1 MNSRDALDQVTASSD
16 KIEEEF
22 SLSPQ
27 AIGNRIAAEQIPDT
41 TETTYSDK
49 NTNQT
54 NDRTASDASAVPA
67 FQRFSIRRIL
77 LLACGRVGEGI
88 VSAGAFALSLFLLDA
103 ATPTLLFQGM
113 SLLLVYRALYAI
125 SRGPE
130 RVLPTIHIRRR
141 WTRVLS
147 DEAKCVI
154 AVLAFQY
161 LAPLPIDRGV
171 VTLFLITHLL
181 TQFAHFLAIPRIL
194 SLVARFGKSQSTRR
208 VLILGSGQ
216 KARDMADRLLDTQ
229 DLDSTVVGF
238 IGGGAPRL
246 WRYRDIPLLTEQ
258 SDIDRVLTSEP
269 LDAVLFA
276 ASPSEYEPLQPL
288 LERIELHG
296 TPVFLS
302 PELPTPRRGSVRP
315 VWIADEPALLSRL
328 TPIDR
333 LTLFVKT
340 LADRIAAAVMLILLL
355 PLFICTAIAIRLDSK
370 GPLFFQQIRVGR
382 YGRLFP
388 MYKFRSMVVD
398 AEALK
403 QALAAKNEMQG
414 PAFKMTRDPRITR
427 VGRFIRK
434 FSIDELPQLFNVL
447 LGDMS
452 LVGPRP
458 ALPKEVA
465 QYADWQRRR
474 LTVKPG
480 LTCIWQVS
488 GRNSIPF
495 EQWMELDLRYIDT
508 WSLRLDAEL
517 LLRTVPTV
525 IKGTGV

>member
-1 MNSRDALDQVTASSD
+1 
-16 KIEEEF
+16 
-22 SLSPQ
+22 
-27 AIGNRIAAEQIPDT
+27 
-41 TETTYSDK
+41 
-49 NTNQT
+49 
-54 NDRTASDASAVPA
+54 
-67 FQRFSIRRIL
+67 
-77 LLACGRVGEGI
+77 
-88 VSAGAFALSLFLLDA
+88 
-103 ATPTLLFQGM
+103 
-113 SLLLVYRALYAI
+113 
-125 SRGPE
+125 
-130 RVLPTIHIRRR
+130 
-141 WTRVLS
+141 
-147 DEAKCVI
+147 
-154 AVLAFQY
+154 
-161 LAPLPIDRGV
+161 
-171 VTLFLITHLL
+171 
-181 TQFAHFLAIPRIL
+181 
-194 SLVARFGKSQSTRR
+194 
-208 VLILGSGQ
+208 
-216 KARDMADRLLDTQ
+216 
-229 DLDSTVVGF
+229 
-238 IGGGAPRL
+238 
-246 WRYRDIPLLTEQ
+246 
-258 SDIDRVLTSEP
+258 VLTSEP

-328 TPIDR
+328 TPSDR
-333 LTLFVKT
+333 LALFVKT

-382 YGRLFP
+382 FGRLFP

-414 PAFKMTRDPRITR
+414 PAFKMARDPRITK